1 MDGGELTK
9 TVTLWL
15 LVNSLDSGGYSKET
29 LEKSPIQQGHFFLTC
44 PFKIKKKKIGNF
56 RNRNRVKKG

>member
-29 LEKSPIQQGHFFLTC
+29 LEKSPI
-44 PFKIKKKKIGNF
+44 
-56 RNRNRVKKG
+56 